1 MVVQPRSTART
12 VVVDGKEW
20 LEVDLAK
27 FRMPLDWNPES
38 GQYLLIAP
46 PAGGIG
52 GFAAL
57 AQGERGYAPTIIM
70 SNFEELPSDSVT
82 PGSAT
87 LTLLAPGTDAAGPVY
102 GLDLA
107 IRRGTDGEPGA
118 ALITPDDYGETPV
131 VGQLL
136 SVASGAAAF
145 ELVTPKVVNQHWP
158 ASVSSVPGGTTS
170 SPYTMATVS
179 ITSGVYNF
187 DYRLQPSGTCQVVG
201 SSSDLRVNLVARYN
215 AVDGPIIGIC
225 HGLSGQYDRLTL
237 TPGPAAGSADTVGKV
252 TAGNGALVYFNCER
266 QSGSASYSASN
277 AYGHFSVLVVPA

>member
-1 MVVQPRSTART
+1 MVSVPRSTART
-12 VVVDGKEW
+12 VVIDGKEW

-70 SNFEELPSDSVT
+70 NNFEELPSDSST
-82 PGSAT
+82 PGVAS
-87 LTLLAPGTDAAGPVY
+87 LTPLAPGTDAAGPVY
-102 GLDLA
+102 GLDLS
-107 IRRGTDGEPGA
+107 IRRGAAGEDGA
-118 ALITPDDYGETPV
+118 ALITPDDYGESPV

-136 SVASGAAAF
+136 SVASGGASF
-145 ELVTPKVVNQHWP
+145 ELVTPKWGQQHWP

-179 ITSGVYNF
+179 ITAGVYNF
-187 DYRLQPSGTCQVVG
+187 AYRLQVAGTCQIAG
-201 SSSDLRVNLVARYN
+201 SSTDLRVNLVARYN

-225 HGLSGQYDRLTL
+225 HGMAGQYDRLTI
-237 TPGPAAGSADTVGKV
+237 TPGPAAGAAETVGKV
-252 TAGNGALVYFNCER
+252 TAGAGALVYFNCER
-266 QSGSASYSASN
+266 QSGSATYSASN
-277 AYGHFSVLVVPA
+277 SYGHFSVTVVPA